1 MESYFIWRKEIFLD
15 ALTVVVPRSNGSP
28 VNSDAFSWELTQSMP
43 DDDYFEVD
51 IPILQSTENF

>member
-1 MESYFIWRKEIFLD
+1 MESYFIWHKEIFLD
-15 ALTVVVPRSNGSP
+15 ALTVVVRANDPA
-28 VNSDAFSWELTQSMP
+28 NSDAFSWELTQSMP